1 MGVPLMLEI
10 VMSTVSAT
18 LSIVPSFTMSWKVKV
33 TGALLERVGA
43 VKLGEAAT
51 ASDKLTL
58 VPAVCVQAKVRP
70 SPSGSEEAE
79 PSSETDT
86 ASFTD

>member
-1 MGVPLMLEI
+1 MGAPLILEM

-18 LSIVPSFTMSWKVKV
+18 LSAVPSLTIREKVKV
-33 TGALLERVGA
+33 TGVFEVSVGA
-43 VKLGEAAT
+43 VKLGDAAV

-58 VPAVCVQAKVRP
+58 VPAVWVQAKVSV

>member
-1 MGVPLMLEI
+1 MLET

-18 LSIVPSFTMSWKVKV
+18 ESTVPSLTTNSNVSV
-33 TGALLERVGA
+33 TGVLEVSVGA
-43 VKLGEAAT
+43 VKLGAAAA

-58 VPAVCVQAKVRP
+58 VPAVWVQAKVRP

>member
-10 VMSTVSAT
+10 VMSTVSVT
-18 LSIVPSFTMSWKVKV
+18 LSTVPSLTIREKVKV
-33 TGALLERVGA
+33 TGVFEVSVGA
-43 VKLGEAAT
+43 VKLGEAAV

-58 VPAVCVQAKVRP
+58 VPAVCVQAKVSV